1 VVSGNL
7 QLLARDIAG
16 NPRAEARVANA
27 LAGVARGSRLAAQL
41 LAFGR
46 RQALEPKVVNVTRF
60 VQGMEDILRRAIG
73 EGVEIE
79 TVFGGGLW
87 NTFIDPGQI
96 ENALLNLAINARDA
110 MVGGGRL
117 TLSTANVSLDVP
129 QRPEEPVAGDY
140 IRVAVTDT
148 GTGMTDEVLAR
159 AFEPFF
165 TTKEVGKGSG
175 LGLAQ
180 VFGFAKQSGGGVRI
194 DTVAGEGTTV
204 SVYLPRARDVAAAAA
219 VAAIPAASAAPIA
232 GRCILVVDDEDNVR
246 QVTADTLRAIVR
258 RYPQH
263 RFVWVMGADNLAQ
276 FDRWQRWRDIA
287 RTMPIAVVARP
298 GYDGDALAA
307 PAMGWLR
314 RFRRPARQAR
324 NWPEWSVPALVL
336 LRFRPDPTSA
346 TQLRD
351 VDPDWHLRHVEPM
364 SPATTA
370 I

>member
-1 VVSGNL
+1 MGGSFNPAHRGHRHVALSAIRALALDELWWIVSP
-7 QLLARDIAG
+7 G
-16 NPRAEARVANA
+16 NPLKPARGMAPFAARLASARAMARRAPIRATDIEAR
-27 LAGVARGSRLAAQL
+27 LG
-41 LAFGR
+41 
-46 RQALEPKVVNVTRF
+46 TR
-60 VQGMEDILRRAIG
+60 
-73 EGVEIE
+73 
-79 TVFGGGLW
+79 
-87 NTFIDPGQI
+87 
-96 ENALLNLAINARDA
+96 
-110 MVGGGRL
+110 
-117 TLSTANVSLDVP
+117 
-129 QRPEEPVAGDY
+129 Y
-140 IRVAVTDT
+140 
-148 GTGMTDEVLAR
+148 
-159 AFEPFF
+159 
-165 TTKEVGKGSG
+165 
-175 LGLAQ
+175 
-180 VFGFAKQSGGGVRI
+180 
-194 DTVAGEGTTV
+194 
-204 SVYLPRARDVAAAAA
+204 
-219 VAAIPAASAAPIA
+219 
-232 GRCILVVDDEDNVR
+232 
-246 QVTADTLRAIVR
+246 TADTLRAIVR